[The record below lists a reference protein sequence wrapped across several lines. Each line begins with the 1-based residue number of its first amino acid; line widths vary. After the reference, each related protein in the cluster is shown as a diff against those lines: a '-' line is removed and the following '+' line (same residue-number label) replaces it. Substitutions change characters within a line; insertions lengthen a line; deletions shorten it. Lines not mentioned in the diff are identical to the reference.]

1 MEQIQTFPCPNC
13 GAINDKKNT
22 KCPNC
27 EEYTTLALLKSRGR
41 GNAPKDFTWPLFPYD
56 MTIGCGTCNDIVIPS
71 NRLEKK
77 HCSLIYQN
85 GSYFLE
91 RTSKENPVLIN
102 GQNIQLGVKQKLSDG
117 TLIKLGLDEL
127 RITYHKLSEAELHH
141 KTEKERTQFKLEK
154 EYSVNQTSN
163 RLMLLL
169 GYLQELHSSSDIK
182 ELLSS
187 SVDAVLKLTGLERG
201 YAFITEKNDDN
212 LSLEEVVSRKIG
224 GLDFKGSDY
233 KISKSM
239 LQKVLR
245 GDGSVIIE
253 DVDKTPNPSNSI
265 RGFNIKSL
273 VCLPLNKVDP
283 QTKEKMLLGII
294 YADKMIS
301 TTSLPRN
308 AQSTLQMLTQM
319 VIANI
324 DRCMAFQNTVNTC
337 QQYNNYFS
345 NLADEL
351 STIQGNID
359 VIAENMSK
367 SKGNESFKSLA
378 QYLTGEQHKMKA
390 IIENVQEAV
399 SN

>member
-1 MEQIQTFPCPNC
+1 MEQIQTFPCPHC

-22 KCPNC
+22 KCSSC
-27 EEYTTLALLKSRGR
+27 KEYTTLALLKSKGS
-41 GNAPKDFTWPLFPYD
+41 GNAPKDFIWPLFPYD

-85 GSYFLE
+85 GAYFLE

-127 RITYHKLSEAELHH
+127 RIAYHKMNQAELSN
-141 KTEKERTQFKLEK
+141 KTEQEQVKLKKEK

-169 GYLQELHSSSDIK
+169 GYLQELHSSTDIK

-187 SVDAVLKLTGLERG
+187 SVDAVLKLTGLDRG
-201 YAFITEKNDDN
+201 YAFITERNNDT
-212 LSLEEVVSRKIG
+212 LGLQEVVSRKIG
-224 GLDFKGSDY
+224 GLDFKESDY

-239 LQKVLR
+239 LQKVLK

-253 DVDKTPNPSNSI
+253 DADKAATSSHSM
-265 RGFNIKSL
+265 RDFNIKSL
-273 VCLPLNKVDP
+273 VCLPLNRIDP
-283 QTKEKMLLGII
+283 QTKEQTLLGII
-294 YADKMIS
+294 YADKMIA
-301 TTSLPRN
+301 TTNLPKN
-308 AQSTLQMLTQM
+308 TQSTLQMLIQM
-319 VIANI
+319 IVANI
-324 DRCMAFQNTVNTC
+324 DRCMVFQDTINTC
-337 QQYNNYFS
+337 QQYNDYFA

-351 STIQGNID
+351 STIQGNIE
-359 VIAENMSK
+359 VIAENMEK

-378 QYLTGEQHKMKA
+378 QYITGEQNKMNA
-390 IIENVQEAV
+390 IIQNVEEAV